1 MNIHIIRWRIKEN
14 RNKKTSQRNDD
25 FDGKS
30 SKINELT
37 TAISTTSDDIT
48 KIVKGQSCIQD
59 ALQTIQALQKENEMK
74 YITMKTLENRIDYLE
89 QYSKMDNLIT
99 YVENVQYRTYAR
111 TVSNLSIDNYAAQ
124 EAGTLEKN
132 V

>member
-1 MNIHIIRWRIKEN
+1 
-14 RNKKTSQRNDD
+14 
-25 FDGKS
+25 
-30 SKINELT
+30 
-37 TAISTTSDDIT
+37 
-48 KIVKGQSCIQD
+48 
-59 ALQTIQALQKENEMK
+59 
-74 YITMKTLENRIDYLE
+74 MKTLENRIDYLE